1 MLARAAGTRVYY
13 PTVFSLYEKHVSI
26 ASEMQNAG
34 LWREAGF
41 GMVCVYRSDFQALGG
56 FDKQIDGWGKE
67 DVDLFDRMIRKFD
80 VVRAVDDGIMHN
92 WHDKVSE
99 RLPSVPIP
107 ASGAPV
113 CLKYTADDEC
123 RTRVAPC
130 AR

>member
-1 MLARAAGTRVYY
+1 MYY

-41 GMVCVYRSDFQALGG
+41 GMACVYRSDFQALGG

-92 WHDKVSE
+92 WHDKVSMAFLCMNYIA
-99 RLPSVPIP
+99 RVMSILRNGSR
-107 ASGAPV
+107 A
-113 CLKYTADDEC
+113 C
-123 RTRVAPC
+123 RDTVAIG
-130 AR
+130 